1 VSGIFEY
8 VDESGLL
15 LTRDVIGAGFSKQ
28 HLYDFIKKRGFEK
41 VSHGIYASSDAWQ
54 DEMYIL
60 ALRCPQAI
68 FSHEEA
74 LYYHGLI
81 DREPSKKTIT
91 IYTGYGTG
99 NLVRDGI
106 KVYTVKKEL
115 LNIGKEY
122 ILNSFNHQV
131 PIYNIERTICDLIRS
146 RSTIEI
152 QDYQTALKTYV
163 TRKDK
168 DLNRLMEYAK
178 MFSVDRKIK
187 EYMEV
192 MI

>member
-1 VSGIFEY
+1 MSDIFEY

-28 HLYDFIKKRGFEK
+28 QLYDFIKKRELEK

-74 LYYHGLI
+74 LYYHRLI

-122 ILNSFNHQV
+122 IINSFNHQI

-192 MI
+192 ML